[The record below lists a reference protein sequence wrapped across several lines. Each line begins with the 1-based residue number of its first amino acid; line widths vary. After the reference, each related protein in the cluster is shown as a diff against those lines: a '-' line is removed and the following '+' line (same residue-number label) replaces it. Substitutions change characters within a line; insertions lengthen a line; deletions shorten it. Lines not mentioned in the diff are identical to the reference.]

1 MVLRFSKSFKRLTL
15 SISRI
20 TIKARLTKEAFS
32 LSKGVTVES
41 LRLRESILSFR
52 VTVVQVKVLT
62 LSKEVVPSIWE
73 VALTTKE

>member
-20 TIKARLTKEAFS
+20 TTKARLTKEVFS

-52 VTVVQVKVLT
+52 VTVVQVKVLM
-62 LSKEVVPSIWE
+62 LSKEGAPSIWE

>member
-20 TIKARLTKEAFS
+20 TTKARLTKEAFS
-32 LSKGVTVES
+32 LSKGVNVES